1 MKQFNDITI
10 IGIDQGYGNMKTANT
25 IFPTAITAYD
35 TAPMFKGDV
44 LEYGGK
50 FYRVGE
56 GHKGFVADKSTDGDF
71 YLLTLAAIAKE
82 LEQYRLFTAS
92 LCLSVGLPLSWVG
105 SQRESFRQYLMQNE
119 TIRFRFN
126 GNLFQLRIVGCKV
139 YPQGYAAIVQQLAD
153 FEGEHL
159 LADIGN
165 GTMNLLYLTDAVNRT
180 LEEKQQSVRVTHL
193 SHAALGLD
201 EQPTVHEGSQARNLE
216 LQGIKADRCELNRQ
230 IRADNKLL
238 RELKAQLAKLS
249 KAVENTVEHIAE
261 TLERLRSSLIMLQ
274 YRLLVNNKQVDTWK
288 RQVNYYRPILQD
300 YHAVTQQLAD
310 KKSEQEQLQTTRN
323 TASLLQI
330 AQRRQLAEQIAALTE
345 KIEELRSRQAMIL
358 HNLDC
363 KNNGEAQRFGSYLDK
378 LEEMQEKLA
387 AQRESLTQQLSATIK
402 QYLEIENMIQP
413 EDEDSVRQRRTALR
427 PDVAFEREQQLSHN
441 GYIDNISIQIARQI
455 VDVQIVGDKISEKVQ
470 TSMAQHK
477 EVPDR

>member
-105 SQRESFRQYLMQNE
+105 SQRESFRQYL
-119 TIRFRFN
+119 
-126 GNLFQLRIVGCKV
+126 
-139 YPQGYAAIVQQLAD
+139 
-153 FEGEHL
+153 
-159 LADIGN
+159 
-165 GTMNLLYLTDAVNRT
+165 
-180 LEEKQQSVRVTHL
+180 
-193 SHAALGLD
+193 
-201 EQPTVHEGSQARNLE
+201 
-216 LQGIKADRCELNRQ
+216 
-230 IRADNKLL
+230 
-238 RELKAQLAKLS
+238 
-249 KAVENTVEHIAE
+249 
-261 TLERLRSSLIMLQ
+261 
-274 YRLLVNNKQVDTWK
+274 
-288 RQVNYYRPILQD
+288 
-300 YHAVTQQLAD
+300 
-310 KKSEQEQLQTTRN
+310 
-323 TASLLQI
+323 
-330 AQRRQLAEQIAALTE
+330 
-345 KIEELRSRQAMIL
+345 
-358 HNLDC
+358 
-363 KNNGEAQRFGSYLDK
+363 
-378 LEEMQEKLA
+378 
-387 AQRESLTQQLSATIK
+387 
-402 QYLEIENMIQP
+402 
-413 EDEDSVRQRRTALR
+413 
-427 PDVAFEREQQLSHN
+427 
-441 GYIDNISIQIARQI
+441 IDNISIQIARQI